1 MLLHFG
7 PIALDLSDSVVIAML
22 YSLFSLP
29 RQGGANAGKPVV
41 AKKRYLEPPS
51 SENSIR
57 VTRDDF
63 SFFAD
68 RAGLLHKFSA
78 GESLQKMER
87 VDAKCVALF

>member
-1 MLLHFG
+1 ML
-7 PIALDLSDSVVIAML
+7 SCW
-22 YSLFSLP
+22 
-29 RQGGANAGKPVV
+29 QGGANAGKPVV

-87 VDAKCVALF
+87 VDAKCVPF